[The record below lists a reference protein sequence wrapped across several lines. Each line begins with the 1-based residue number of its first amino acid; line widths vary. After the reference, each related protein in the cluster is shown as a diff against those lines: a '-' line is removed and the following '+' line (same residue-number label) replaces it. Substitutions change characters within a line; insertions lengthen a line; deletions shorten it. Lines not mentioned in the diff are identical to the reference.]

1 MPLLKRVSH
10 ASVFLLAFFIARSVL
25 SVLLKTSMTTW
36 FGAGAESDAYFAAFT
51 IPQQLSDFFIGGI
64 LFAAIIP
71 VFQRRRQEVTE
82 AEASNEMSALLN
94 VTFAVLALMTAGYCL
109 AAPWIVRTVFS
120 GFKGETLAMT
130 IHFSRVLSP
139 TILLF
144 GLSLVYTSLFHA
156 FRDFV
161 VPSLAALLFP
171 ASSIAAIW
179 LLPSAWGIER
189 LIYGNLAGILVGLLL
204 LICRIGDR
212 MRWRWNWHWR
222 NPLIASI
229 LILSWPVLLENIVL
243 KFLPLIKF
251 KIASELPMDGAIT
264 LLQLALFVISST
276 AIFISG
282 PIATAVFP
290 HLGQQQAENN
300 PEMFGSYIKAVNI
313 ILLLATPLAVI
324 LLTQSYAVVSLAFG
338 YGKFSEGDC
347 DVTARLIA
355 IASLAILP
363 QCFQSISGRMFYV
376 LQQTKLASFASI
388 ALIALTWPLY
398 FIFARRYG
406 IDGLMGAMVGIG
418 YVGVTINFAIL
429 RSKLKGNS
437 FADLYRATAKLV
449 LAAGVMTAIMLSLKH
464 TLPEPT
470 PAIASLLVTAAAG
483 CIAFAGIC
491 ALLKHG
497 EFQYLLAEIRKGR
510 SSKTE
515 NI

>member
-10 ASVFLLAFFIARSVL
+10 ASAFLLAFFLARSVL

-71 VFQRRRQEVTE
+71 VFQRRRQEITE

-94 VTFAVLALMTAGYCL
+94 ITFTVLVLMTAGYFL

-120 GFKGETLAMT
+120 GFTGETLAMT
-130 IHFSRVLSP
+130 IHFSRMLSP
-139 TILLF
+139 AILLF
-144 GLSLVYTSLFHA
+144 GLSLIYTSLFHA

-189 LIYGNLAGILVGLLL
+189 LIYGNLVGIIAGLLL
-204 LICRIGDR
+204 LIFRIGAR
-212 MRWRWNWHWR
+212 MRWRWNWNWR

-229 LILSWPVLLENIVL
+229 LLLSWPVLLENITL
-243 KFLPLIKF
+243 KILPLIKF
-251 KIASELPMDGAIT
+251 KIASELSLDGAIT

-290 HLGQQQAENN
+290 HLGQQQAEKN
-300 PEMFGSYIKAVNI
+300 PEMFSSYIKAVNI
-313 ILLLATPLAVI
+313 ILLLAAPLAMI
-324 LLTQSYAVVSLAFG
+324 LLMQSHAVVSLAFG
-338 YGKFSEGDC
+338 YGKFSDGDC
-347 DVTARLIA
+347 AVTARLIA

-363 QCFQSISGRMFYV
+363 QCFQSISGRMFYI

-398 FIFARRYG
+398 FLFARWYG
-406 IDGLMGAMVGIG
+406 IDGLMGALVGIS
-418 YVGVTINFAIL
+418 YVGVAVNFAIL
-429 RSKLKGNS
+429 QHKLRGNS
-437 FADLYRATAKLV
+437 FLEFYRATGKLI
-449 LAAGVMTAIMLSLKH
+449 LAASAMGAVMLALKH
-464 TLPEPT
+464 ALPEST
-470 PAIASLLVTAAAG
+470 PAIFSLAVTAAAG
-483 CIAFAGIC
+483 FAAFAITN
-491 ALLKHG
+491 AVLKHG
-497 EFQYLLAEIRKGR
+497 EFKYLLNECRVKL
-510 SSKTE
+510 KVKP
-515 NI
+515 